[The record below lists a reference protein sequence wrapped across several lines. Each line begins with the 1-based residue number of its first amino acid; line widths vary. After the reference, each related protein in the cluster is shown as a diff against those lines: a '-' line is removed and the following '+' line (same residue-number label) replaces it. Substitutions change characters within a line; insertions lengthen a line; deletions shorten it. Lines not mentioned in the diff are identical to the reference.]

1 MISKQFIE
9 TPRMA
14 SLRKK
19 LKAREGKA
27 EYEENCKHL
36 RAEIARLEN
45 CQGLDL

>member
-1 MISKQFIE
+1 MSDNFVE
-9 TPRMA
+9 TPRLA

-27 EYEENCKHL
+27 EYKDNCVDL
-36 RAEIARLEN
+36 RAQIARIEN